1 MGGLYWEKLKD
12 ILEAFLTKHYLI
24 RHMFLRGKE
33 VGNKVQCLESD
44 LVFAVVNELTMKSI
58 PTLTVHDSFIVKA
71 TDKDILDTLMTT
83 TAFPDQDLVKG
94 LI

>member
-1 MGGLYWEKLKD
+1 
-12 ILEAFLTKHYLI
+12 
-24 RHMFLRGKE
+24 MFLRGKE

-44 LVFAVVNELTMKSI
+44 LVFAVVDELTNRSI
-58 PTLTVHDSFIVKA
+58 PTLTVNDSFIVKA
-71 TDKDILDTLMTT
+71 ADKATLDTLKTT

>member
-1 MGGLYWEKLKD
+1 
-12 ILEAFLTKHYLI
+12 
-24 RHMFLRGKE
+24 MFLRGKE

-44 LVFAVVNELTMKSI
+44 LVFAVVNELTNRSI

-71 TDKDILDTLMTT
+71 ADKDTLETLKTT
-83 TAFPDQDLVKG
+83 IGFPDQDLVKG

>member
-1 MGGLYWEKLKD
+1 MKKRLKLKD
-12 ILEAFLTKHYLI
+12 ILEAFLTKHNPI
-24 RHMFLRGKE
+24 SHMFLRGKE

-44 LVFAVVNELTMKSI
+44 LVFAVVNELTKRSI

-71 TDKDILDTLMTT
+71 TDKDTLETLMTT

>member
-1 MGGLYWEKLKD
+1 
-12 ILEAFLTKHYLI
+12 
-24 RHMFLRGKE
+24 MFLRGKE

-44 LVFAVVNELTMKSI
+44 LVFAVVNELTNRSI

-71 TDKDILDTLMTT
+71 TDKDTLDTLMTT
-83 TAFPDQDLVKG
+83 TGFPDQDLVKG